1 MLYESTRGSL
11 HKKTGA
17 QAVIQGIAED
27 KGLYVPAQ
35 IPALPF
41 ALKDMADQM
50 KKGTVG
56 YREVAQAVI
65 GTFFDDFT
73 EEEMGACIAGAYDK
87 KFTARDIVEMK
98 EAGGAHF
105 LELYHGKTAAFKD
118 MALSILPYF
127 DDDRVQKGGRNLQ
140 NLHSDGD
147 LRRYRQGCAGG
158 ICGCAGHRDR
168 RILSLRWRQPGAGA
182 PNDHAGG

>member
-17 QAVIQGIAED
+17 QAVIRGIAED
-27 KGLYVPAQ
+27 KGLYVPEQ

-41 ALKDMADQM
+41 APEAMIEKI
-50 KKGTVG
+50 KKGTAG

-87 KFTARDIVEMK
+87 KFTARDIVEIK
-98 EAGGAHF
+98 EAGGVHF

-118 MALSILPYF
+118 MALSILPYPAAP
-127 DDDRVQKGGRNLQ
+127 DAGVGREGLRRTGYR
-140 NLHSDGD
+140 HTGGD
-147 LRRYRQGCAGG
+147 LRRYRQSCAGG

-168 RILSLRWRQPGAGA
+168 RILSL
-182 PNDHAGG
+182 

>member
-17 QAVIQGIAED
+17 QAVIRGIAED
-27 KGLYVPAQ
+27 KGLYVPEQ

-41 ALKDMADQM
+41 APEAMIEKI
-50 KKGTVG
+50 KKGTAG

-87 KFTARDIVEMK
+87 KFTARDIVEIK

-105 LELYHGKTAAFKD
+105 LELYHGTFDSA
-118 MALSILPYF
+118 IF

-147 LRRYRQGCAGG
+147 LRRYRQSCAGG

-168 RILSLRWRQPGAGA
+168 RILSL
-182 PNDHAGG
+182 

>member
-41 ALKDMADQM
+41 ALEDMADQM

-87 KFTARDIVEMK
+87 
-98 EAGGAHF
+98 
-105 LELYHGKTAAFKD
+105 
-118 MALSILPYF
+118 S
-127 DDDRVQKGGRNLQ
+127 
-140 NLHSDGD
+140 
-147 LRRYRQGCAGG
+147 LRRGT
-158 ICGCAGHRDR
+158 
-168 RILSLRWRQPGAGA
+168 SWR
-182 PNDHAGG
+182 